1 MKKVFCAV
9 LTAVALASNPVAA
22 QVMDAEEHRRPAQEP
37 RTLAPP
43 GTRTLVVALGTGH
56 PAPNPNRFGP
66 ATAIIV
72 DRTSYLVDAGEGVW
86 RAAANAATVHGG
98 RIADAL
104 ELTKKPTRVF
114 LTHLHS
120 DHTVGLPSL
129 MLSPWTYGKEDPLEV
144 YGPPGTKDMV
154 FNLLEAYKLDIK
166 NRVGRSTNDRGW
178 RTIAHD
184 VQEAGLVYEDDK
196 VRIEA
201 FQTKHANWKYS
212 YAYRFTTPD
221 RIVVIGGDGGACE
234 GLIQAVQGADVW
246 LQEIM
251 TEKNLPNAPWGG
263 ESVEEKKKVIWG
275 SHMKPSALAKI
286 ATDAKVK
293 LLVLYHEQNYSDP
306 YDPEAL
312 VKELRMLG
320 FEGAVVSSRDADVF

>member
-1 MKKVFCAV
+1 MKKSLVVGLF
-9 LTAVALASNPVAA
+9 AVAVTSVPASA
-22 QVMDAEEHRRPAQEP
+22 QVMDAEEHRRPAQEA
-37 RTLAPP
+37 RILSPP
-43 GTRTLVVALGTGH
+43 GTRTLAVALGTGH
-56 PAPNPNRFGP
+56 PGPNPNRFGP

-72 DRTSYLVDAGEGVW
+72 DDTAYIVDAGEGVW
-86 RAAANAATVHGG
+86 RAAAKAASLHGG

-104 ELTKKPTRVF
+104 ELTVKPARVF

-129 MLSPWTYGKEDPLEV
+129 MLQPWSYAKEDPLEV
-144 YGPPGTKDMV
+144 YGPPGTEDLV
-154 FNLLEAYKLDIK
+154 SNLLEAYKLDIQ
-166 NRVGRSTNDRGW
+166 NRVGRSSNDTGW
-178 RTIAHD
+178 RSIAHD
-184 VQEAGLVYEDDK
+184 VKAGLVYQDDR
-196 VRIEA
+196 VRVEA
-201 FQTKHANWKYS
+201 YQTKHANWKYS

-221 RIVVIGGDGGACE
+221 RIVVVGGDGGACE
-234 GLIQAVQGADVW
+234 GLIEAVQGADVW
-246 LQEIM
+246 FQEIM
-251 TEKNLPNAPWGG
+251 TEMNLANAPWGG
-263 ESVEEKKKVIWG
+263 GSVEEKKKVIWG

-320 FEGAVVSSRDADVF
+320 FEGAVVSSRDSDVF